1 MFALS
6 NPEVCMLLAVIFAGV
21 ATVLAALDKA
31 FVTACLSVAVG
42 LIALGFLI
50 T

>member
-1 MFALS
+1 MLAIT

-21 ATVLAALDKA
+21 AVVLSVLDKA
-31 FVTACLSVAVG
+31 FVMACLSVAVG